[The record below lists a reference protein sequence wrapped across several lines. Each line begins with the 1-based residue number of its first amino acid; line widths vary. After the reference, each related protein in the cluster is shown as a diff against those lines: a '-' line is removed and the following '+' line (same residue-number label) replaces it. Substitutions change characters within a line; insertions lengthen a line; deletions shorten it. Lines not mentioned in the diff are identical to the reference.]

1 VSLRVEVVPEDPR
14 HNGAILKPL
23 FERMLHECGRPN
35 ADVEVLTSPRIRGI
49 THLQRELPGIIGRYG
64 WKHIIIVVIDSDGAD
79 RSGFC
84 QTLEAM
90 GRDPKPAVFA
100 CAAVQEVETWLLA
113 GHAGRLSA
121 PWAAVRDNPRVKE
134 DVFQPFLELHG
145 NAGMPSGGRE
155 ELMRQGLENYASIL
169 QRCPE
174 LADLEARV
182 RNYLQR
188 TR

>member
-1 VSLRVEVVPEDPR
+1 MSLRILVVPEDPR

-23 FERMLHECGRPN
+23 FERMLHECGRSN

-49 THLQRELPGIIGRYG
+49 AHLQRELPGIVDRYD
-64 WKHIIIVVIDSDGAD
+64 WKHIIIVVIDSDGED
-79 RSGFC
+79 RSGLC

-90 GRDPKPAVFA
+90 GQGARTTIFA

-121 PWAAVRDNPRVKE
+121 PWAAVRENPRVKE
-134 DVFQPFLELHG
+134 EVFQPFLELHG

-155 ELMRQGLENYASIL
+155 DLMRQGLENYVSIL

-174 LADLEARV
+174 LASMEARI
-182 RNYLQR
+182 RGYLQR
-188 TR
+188 PR